1 MANNKDNKKEIEQKK
16 NNSKKQNIN
25 ETKNSNKKTTKD
37 NKTKTE
43 VKKDSNTTVK
53 KVAKVD
59 TKKDIKPVSKKT
71 TEGKKELKTKKV
83 LVEEIDKKE
92 ESFFEPPVNNN
103 KVLAAFEKIIV
114 LVAVALVFSLIGYF
128 IGIKHEK
135 KKDYSSEIAE
145 LEVFIEQYNKVVNE
159 YYVDVDKNSLIKGA
173 ITGMLSVLDG
183 YTGVID
189 ETSNSFSINL
199 EGEYEGVGIEVIN
212 DNYGNIVIYNV
223 YDDTPAKKAG
233 LKVDDIILKI
243 NGTDLSGRAT
253 MDFVDMIAQTDDI
266 ELLIKRDSK
275 ELTIKL
281 KKEKIVLKS
290 VSSEMLDNNIGY
302 IKVDIFANNTYDQFK
317 KHLESLEKK
326 KMKSLIIDLIDNSGG
341 HLTSAKNILALFLDS
356 SHPIYQTESR
366 TEKNTFYSEGIK
378 DKKYKIVVLQNEVSA
393 SASEIVASALNEQLD
408 AYIVGKTSYGKGT
421 VQQLETV
428 EGVAQYKFT
437 TKKWLTS
444 KGTWIDGNGIKPN
457 LDVNQSNEYYG
468 NPTKKND
475 TQLQEAIKYLNKK

>member
-1 MANNKDNKKEIEQKK
+1 MANRKDNKKEIEQKSK
-16 NNSKKQNIN
+16 SKKTNVN
-25 ETKNSNKKTTKD
+25 TSKNSNKKTTKD
-37 NKTKTE
+37 SKVKSE
-43 VKKDSNTTVK
+43 VKKDIKSTPK
-53 KVAKVD
+53 KVVKVE
-59 TKKDIKPVSKKT
+59 TKKEVKPTSKKIR
-71 TEGKKELKTKKV
+71 EEKKELKIKEV
-83 LVEEIDKKE
+83 VVEENKKE
-92 ESFFEPPVNNN
+92 ESFFEPTVNNN
-103 KVLAAFEKIIV
+103 KVLIAFEKIII
-114 LVAVALVFSLIGYF
+114 LVAVAFVFSLIGYL
-128 IGIKHEK
+128 IGINHET
-135 KKDYSSEIAE
+135 KKDYTEDIAD

-159 YYVDVDKNSLIKGA
+159 YYVDADKDSLIKGA

-189 ETSNSFSINL
+189 DTSNSFSINL
-199 EGEYEGVGIEVIN
+199 EGEYEGVGIEIIN
-212 DNYGNIVIYNV
+212 DNNGNVVIYNV

-233 LKVDDIILKI
+233 LKVDDIIMEI
-243 NGTDLSGRAT
+243 NGTDLSGVTT
-253 MDFVDMIAQTDDI
+253 MSFVDMIAEADDI
-266 ELLIKRDSK
+266 ELLVKRGSK

-290 VSSEMLDNNIGY
+290 VTSEMLDNNVGY
-302 IKVDIFANNTYDQFK
+302 IKVDIFANNTYNQFK
-317 KHLESLEKK
+317 EQLESLEKK
-326 KMKSLIIDLIDNSGG
+326 KMKSLIIDLRDNSGG
-341 HLTSAKNILALFLDS
+341 HLTAAKDILALFLDS

-378 DKKYKIVVLQNEVSA
+378 DKSYKIVILQNEVSA

-408 AYIVGKTSYGKGT
+408 AYIIGKTSYGKGT

-428 EGVAQYKFT
+428 EGIAQYKFT

-457 LDVNQSNEYYG
+457 LEVNQSNDYYS